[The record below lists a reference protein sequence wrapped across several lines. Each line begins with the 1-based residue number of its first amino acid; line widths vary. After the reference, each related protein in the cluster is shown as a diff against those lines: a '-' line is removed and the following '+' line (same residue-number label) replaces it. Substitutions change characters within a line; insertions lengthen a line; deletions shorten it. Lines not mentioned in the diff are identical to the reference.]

1 MYKIPET
8 SVNQKVG
15 DELVILDLESG
26 KYFGLDEVGAR
37 MVDLLGEHGE
47 PEKVVEVMSA
57 EYDAPSEQIKS
68 DLDELV
74 TELVK
79 NNLIIEAD

>member
-8 SVNQKVG
+8 SINQKVG
-15 DELVILDLESG
+15 DELVILDLDSG

-47 PEKVVEVMSA
+47 PAKVVEIMVE
-57 EYDAPSEQIKS
+57 EYDAPGEQIEA
-68 DLDELV
+68 DLNELIVELV
-74 TELVK
+74 S
-79 NNLIIEAD
+79 NNLIVEVS

>member
-1 MYKIPET
+1 LYKIPET

-37 MVDLLGEHGE
+37 MVDLLGEYGE
-47 PEKVVEVMSA
+47 PEKVVEIMVA
-57 EYDAPSEQIKS
+57 EYDAGKEQIET
-68 DLDELV
+68 DLNELIA
-74 TELVK
+74 ELVK
-79 NNLIIEAD
+79 NNLIKKTV

>member
-15 DELVILDLESG
+15 DELVILNLESG
-26 KYFGLDEVGAR
+26 HYFGLDEVGAR
-37 MVDLLGEHGE
+37 MVELIGEHGE
-47 PEKVVEVMSA
+47 IDKVVTCLIE
-57 EYDAPSEQIKS
+57 EYDATPAQIKG
-68 DLDELV
+68 DLEELL

-79 NNLIIEAD
+79 NNLIVQVR